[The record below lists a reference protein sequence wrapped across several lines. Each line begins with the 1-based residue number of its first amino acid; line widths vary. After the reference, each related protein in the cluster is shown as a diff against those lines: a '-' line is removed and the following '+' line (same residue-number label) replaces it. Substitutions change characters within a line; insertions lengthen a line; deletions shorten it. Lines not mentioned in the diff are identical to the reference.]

1 MITYSF
7 KIEFISADKDIKNV
21 FKDHQASFKVHAYM
35 SYSGLFISRC

>member
-21 FKDHQASFKVHAYM
+21 FKTIKPLSKFMPICPIPDY
-35 SYSGLFISRC
+35 L